1 MSTVSVRRRSLAA
14 AVLLAALVTPAV
26 ASAGDKALAES
37 LFQEGRKLI
46 ERKQYEQACAKF
58 AASEAQDPSPG
69 TLLNLGKCH
78 EALGKTATAWATY
91 KEAEALARNLS
102 RAEQEK
108 VAADRAAG
116 LEPKLSRLRLD
127 PPKTTIKDLV
137 VERSGTALS
146 PDTFGIDAPVDPGTY
161 AIKASAPGY
170 EPWSTSVTV
179 EGNAD
184 KKVVAI
190 PDLTPTPSSMPAAH
204 VEAPAAADTGVSSEG
219 GNSRQIIG
227 WTLTGLG
234 GVLLIGGGVMGIMTL
249 SQASNAESDPAL
261 CPGKQCT
268 PAGREEIDS
277 ANTKGML
284 ANIGIGAG
292 IVAAGA
298 GIVLLVTGG
307 SSKSSESHAATR
319 VGPLI
324 GHDTAGVVVSRG
336 F

>member
-1 MSTVSVRRRSLAA
+1 MSTVSFRRRTLGA
-14 AVLLAALVTPAV
+14 AVLLAALVTPAI

-37 LFQEGRKLI
+37 LFQEGRRLI
-46 ERKQYEQACAKF
+46 EKKQYEQACAKF

-78 EALGKTATAWATY
+78 ESLGKTATAWATY

-108 VAADRAAG
+108 VSADRAAG

-127 PPKTTIKDLV
+127 PPKTPIKDLV
-137 VERSGTALS
+137 VERSGAAVS

-161 AIKASAPGY
+161 VIKASAPGY
-170 EPWSTSVTV
+170 EPWTTNVTV
-179 EGNAD
+179 EANAD

-190 PDLTPTPSSMPAAH
+190 PDLSPTPSSTPAPH
-204 VEAPAAADTGVSSEG
+204 VETPVADAGSSSEG
-219 GNSRQIIG
+219 GNSRQVIG

-234 GVLLIGGGVMGIMTL
+234 GALLIGGGVMGIMTL

-277 ANTKGML
+277 ANTKAML

-298 GIVLLVTGG
+298 GVILLVTGG
-307 SSKSSESHAATR
+307 SSKSSDSPAATR
-319 VGPLI
+319 VVPLI
-324 GHDTAGVVVSRG
+324 AREAAGVVVSQR